1 MTLHV
6 VCVCGCVAVWL
17 CGCVPTPQA
26 TDTLKRAVEAAQ
38 AAFQRREEEGQ
49 GALSVDDAAKMLAEL
64 VEKAQQLE
72 ARNAA
77 DGSPNDHA
85 TTAVREAA
93 AAVVAATTTQQ
104 LLAAAPNTK
113 VIKDQFLTMVPNA
126 ADLIRQAE
134 EELGRREATVQLE
147 KVEQLGRGV
156 VDTAAN
162 LDHLASQV
170 ASDEDAS
177 KEADVMDDELAAAF
191 ASARHAIAAAREAAA
206 EVAAANEAVRAANPS
221 DPAAYQAALARA
233 EAARKAFDAAN
244 ADAEAK
250 TAAAHAALDAKRKGA
265 ASSLLADTAAAVAAA
280 QAELDQLVAK
290 NKADGEPDDD
300 ASKAIEV
307 AQVAMFAVQGMRDR
321 IEDDPANVG
330 LHGQYADAV
339 SNASDLIAAAT
350 TAMNARATKES
361 GALKKAIALL
371 AAAARQ
377 LEELNKV
384 NHEAGIPVDDATEA
398 IDNAQRNLAA
408 AQVLRK
414 LVEHPTGVT
423 ANLVE
428 QFKASAQQACE
439 SVDAAAALLQARG
452 LRSMGGS
459 SSSEVALGALKR
471 LYDAETVYQK
481 TYRIFTGDAVLKTL
495 PVVVQ
500 IVNVATEDIQP
511 ARELRTYVFAACG
524 NGSEHDAATK
534 LQAHYRGHTARR
546 RVDGIK
552 QDTAAVEALTA
563 AAADE
568 ARKAEM
574 DAAAAR
580 LQALA
585 RGRAARRANEN
596 FATITP
602 LAPVLPLD
610 KQVDDSVLS
619 RVTQAQLAKVPTPTL
634 IQFVDAVARAETAV
648 NEAYRVI
655 TSQVQR
661 QQVLHSAGAD
671 ERGRAVELL
680 RVATTAL
687 KDAQDGLAHVQA
699 DTRGSK
705 PTTQGAQQIAAAG
718 IAVQRAERAVA
729 RAQRGLDR
737 YDEQVAPTVPDMV
750 ALVAATSEA
759 KAVAEV
765 AADAV
770 EALGLGLQDARSQA
784 EAGKRKAQVLAQ
796 AHSQLTDAA
805 RVLDECDRDLAR
817 LRQASASGGANDVEG
832 MQAIQGAEQAVA
844 AARLAHGEAT
854 EAYDRAAGV
863 DPAQPAASA
872 ALDQCLVKAA
882 KARVLSVAAARHT
895 QAAKQHYKLT
905 DGTAHIVTKQEGDA
919 VARLELAKMRLEKY
933 ERQFRSMGNYAGNPD
948 LLILHDMILVA
959 KNELRAG
966 HLNLVQFRSL
976 QAKWE
981 AGQEESKGSGSGS
994 GNVSGAALQDS
1005 MNGLTL
1011 QVSKAV
1017 WAVDAV
1023 GRQLQLLSMSGY
1035 GAGGHHNRKWL
1046 ATIREAR
1053 QPFVD
1058 ELNRGMGSK
1067 SQAVALVD
1075 GPTHGKALRYRGLY
1089 RTPDAS
1095 RNNQALGLATSRRL
1109 LRGGLLGPQ
1118 RWRLLARYRA
1128 KLYRVGR
1135 LHGDLLSLM
1144 QSRHMMVLPV
1154 SVGRRVQSAILNANR
1169 DLKVADKVVPSR
1181 KQRGQGP
1188 PTIAQLREFERVVR
1202 IARFKVYRFEYEL
1215 QLALV
1220 VLEQRRQKGMTRKG
1234 TWRQSNR
1241 NLPRN
1246 GSGSS
1251 YHRESSRSGRRRR
1264 KHRRRRRDDDY
1275 DGESDYAS
1283 SDAGDRSDHS
1293 AAYGA
1298 GNGGG
1303 GGYNGYNGGP
1313 GMHMGMQPGMPA
1325 APGSVGGMS
1334 GMMGN
1339 PHMEAAA
1346 YGQQA
1351 LNNYWQMQME
1361 REYAAYKAQ
1370 RSAQEAAMMGVAAAP
1385 AGYPGMAPPMSAGGM
1400 GYNGPAQLGSY
1411 YNNLQRGQSMY
1422 GMAGA
1427 GESMAAGGMHSAG
1440 SMYGGMHPAGSM
1452 HHMAGA
1458 GSVYMQQQQQQQ
1470 QQPQQQQPQQ
1480 PGDAASQQAYVGL
1493 AAME

>member
-1 MTLHV
+1 MAELQTAFAAREDAGLARLAKDLEDVRGRIQAAAARNEDDGRPDDGATAEVDNATAALAEVDALLARLNAPGSEESKDQAKLKAAFVASVNNATKVTGKAEAALKRRSEAAKASARALLLHTTKRLQCLGARNKVAGEPDDDATEQLRQVTESHKSLQEMLSLGVVGGADDNGSPTRVGGLVRSVSDLTDAVEHV
-6 VCVCGCVAVWL
+6 VMAVAARELEALDDCGDVSTQANLDIDKMKEKNMEWGSPDDDATKALAEAEAAEVALRELKTDLGSTSSHPALQRHLHRAMTRHSSQAMMGNGGSPFKQQHRNSRSSMVADDDEDHW
-17 CGCVPTPQA
+17 VDAAKDVMKVIQA

-481 TYRIFTGDAVLKTL
+481 TYRIFAGDAVLKTL

-687 KDAQDGLAHVQA
+687 K
-699 DTRGSK
+699 
-705 PTTQGAQQIAAAG
+705 GAQQIAAAG

-805 RVLDECDRDLAR
+805 RVLDECDRALAR

-863 DPAQPAASA
+863 DPTQPAASA

-966 HLNLVQFRSL
+966 H
-976 QAKWE
+976 
-981 AGQEESKGSGSGS
+981 
-994 GNVSGAALQDS
+994 
-1005 MNGLTL
+1005 
-1011 QVSKAV
+1011 
-1017 WAVDAV
+1017 
-1023 GRQLQLLSMSGY
+1023 
-1035 GAGGHHNRKWL
+1035 
-1046 ATIREAR
+1046 
-1053 QPFVD
+1053 P
-1058 ELNRGMGSK
+1058 
-1067 SQAVALVD
+1067 
-1075 GPTHGKALRYRGLY
+1075 
-1089 RTPDAS
+1089 
-1095 RNNQALGLATSRRL
+1095 
-1109 LRGGLLGPQ
+1109 
-1118 RWRLLARYRA
+1118 
-1128 KLYRVGR
+1128 
-1135 LHGDLLSLM
+1135 
-1144 QSRHMMVLPV
+1144 
-1154 SVGRRVQSAILNANR
+1154 
-1169 DLKVADKVVPSR
+1169 
-1181 KQRGQGP
+1181 
-1188 PTIAQLREFERVVR
+1188 
-1202 IARFKVYRFEYEL
+1202 
-1215 QLALV
+1215 
-1220 VLEQRRQKGMTRKG
+1220 
-1234 TWRQSNR
+1234 
-1241 NLPRN
+1241 
-1246 GSGSS
+1246 
-1251 YHRESSRSGRRRR
+1251 
-1264 KHRRRRRDDDY
+1264 
-1275 DGESDYAS
+1275 
-1283 SDAGDRSDHS
+1283 
-1293 AAYGA
+1293 
-1298 GNGGG
+1298 
-1303 GGYNGYNGGP
+1303 
-1313 GMHMGMQPGMPA
+1313 
-1325 APGSVGGMS
+1325 
-1334 GMMGN
+1334 
-1339 PHMEAAA
+1339 
-1346 YGQQA
+1346 
-1351 LNNYWQMQME
+1351 
-1361 REYAAYKAQ
+1361 
-1370 RSAQEAAMMGVAAAP
+1370 
-1385 AGYPGMAPPMSAGGM
+1385 
-1400 GYNGPAQLGSY
+1400 
-1411 YNNLQRGQSMY
+1411 
-1422 GMAGA
+1422 
-1427 GESMAAGGMHSAG
+1427 
-1440 SMYGGMHPAGSM
+1440 
-1452 HHMAGA
+1452 
-1458 GSVYMQQQQQQQ
+1458 
-1470 QQPQQQQPQQ
+1470 
-1480 PGDAASQQAYVGL
+1480 
-1493 AAME
+1493 